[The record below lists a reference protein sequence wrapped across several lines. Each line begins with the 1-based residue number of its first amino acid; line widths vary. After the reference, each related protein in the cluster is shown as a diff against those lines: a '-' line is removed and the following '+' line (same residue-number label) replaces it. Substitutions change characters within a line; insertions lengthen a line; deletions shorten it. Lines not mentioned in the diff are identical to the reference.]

1 MTTITR
7 RGAMGLAAGA
17 AALPILGAPARAA
30 TPITVGALRF
40 TSHAA
45 SFVALERGYFDDE
58 GLSVE
63 LSFFQAAQPMAVA
76 VASGDVGYAVT
87 AITGGLVSLA
97 DKGAARV
104 VAGAVRE
111 EPGVPGQVIL
121 ASNEAHAAGLTSPAA
136 LDGRRW
142 GVTQPGSSFHYM
154 GSRIAEA
161 EGAALSYV
169 PLQKVPAVI
178 GALRSGQIDAWSI
191 VPHIGRALAASGAAQ
206 AIGEVSDYMPDY
218 QVTTVFTSADAASGE
233 RERTQAFL
241 RAFER
246 GAQDFNAALVDGTA
260 GEEAAEA
267 MVALLA
273 PYVYPDRPAEE
284 AATPI
289 REGAMRIATALNADS
304 VRDQLDWF
312 ASEGLVE
319 GASYETL
326 VDPSYAAGA

>member
-17 AALPILGAPARAA
+17 AALPLLGAPARAA

-45 SFVALERGYFDDE
+45 SFVALERGYFDEE

-97 DKGAARV
+97 DKGAAKV
-104 VAGAVRE
+104 IAGAVSE

-121 ASNEAHAAGLTSPAA
+121 ASNDAHAAGLTSPAA

-154 GSRIAEA
+154 GARIAGA
-161 EGAALSYV
+161 EGATLSYV

-178 GALRSGQIDAWSI
+178 GALRSGQVDAWSI
-191 VPHIGRALAASGAAQ
+191 VPHIGRGLAASGAAQ
-206 AIGEVSDYMPDY
+206 LIGEVSDYLPDY
-218 QVTTVFTSADAASGE
+218 QVTTVFTSAEAASGE
-233 RERTQAFL
+233 RGRTEAFL
-241 RAFER
+241 RAFGR
-246 GAQDFNAALVDGTA
+246 GAEDFNAALVDGTA
-260 GEEAAEA
+260 GEGAAEE

-273 PYVYPDRPAEE
+273 PYVYPDRAPEE

-289 REGAMRIATALNADS
+289 REGAMRIATELNADS
-304 VRDQLDWF
+304 VRDQLAWF

-319 GASYETL
+319 GASYEAL